1 MMKPRDLI
9 STEYHVMLI
18 YLHPFQPLAHAGRG
32 TAHPVLYSQNVQPDP
47 STAKPCRYSQR
58 MRTEQ
63 TLRLPLW
70 QGFNGL
76 VDLPQVAFGIGKVR
90 RA

>member
-1 MMKPRDLI
+1 MMKPRNLI
-9 STEYHVMLI
+9 STEYHVILI
-18 YLHPFQPLAHAGRG
+18 YLHPIQPLAHAEHG

-47 STAKPCRYSQR
+47 STAKRCRYSQR
-58 MRTEQ
+58 MRTER
-63 TLRLPLW
+63 LRLPLW